1 MGNCNIPRA
10 CCLLHSLVLSRGQRG
25 ARSEP
30 AHGQQCVATRR
41 MGMEVRRSLSD
52 LYECRT
58 VSINLH
64 STAVAYSSAIPFP
77 LLLYLWGARGKP
89 GHGAVY
95 HRSQAVVRTAA
106 AVAARGQDDRHPL
119 SGARG
124 GPYATGWQVLEGC
137 RNVPTHSIAM
147 NTNPDAPKPIFTMR
161 YIPLRREAPRKK
173 SEIPLI
179 SWILR
184 FLN

>member
-1 MGNCNIPRA
+1 MGWWSDISGMGNCNIPRA

-58 VSINLH
+58 ASINLH
-64 STAVAYSSAIPFP
+64 STAVASSSAIPFP
-77 LLLYLWGARGKP
+77 LVLYLWGARGNIFQLP
-89 GHGAVY
+89 
-95 HRSQAVVRTAA
+95 TN
-106 AVAARGQDDRHPL
+106 
-119 SGARG
+119 
-124 GPYATGWQVLEGC
+124 
-137 RNVPTHSIAM
+137 NVPTHSIAM
-147 NTNPDAPKPIFTMR
+147 NTSPDAPKPIFTMR